1 MYEYEQ
7 NGVYIIFRIAGRRN
21 RETNDTSSGSEC
33 LMCLLHIIDSWSY
46 HKTKNMKIEKCNS
59 SQRFKGRSTVSLMFG
74 HDKTKKIS
82 EDKNKDI

>member
-1 MYEYEQ
+1 M
-7 NGVYIIFRIAGRRN
+7 YIILRIAGRRN

-59 SQRFKGRSTVSLMFG
+59 SQLFKGRSTVSLMFG
-74 HDKTKKIS
+74 HDKTKKIL
-82 EDKNKDI
+82 EDKNKYI

>member
-1 MYEYEQ
+1 M
-7 NGVYIIFRIAGRRN
+7 YIIFRIAGRRN

-33 LMCLLHIIDSWSY
+33 LMCLLHIIDGWSY
-46 HKTKNMKIEKCNS
+46 HKTNNMKIEKCNS
-59 SQRFKGRSTVSLMFG
+59 SQRFKGTSTVSLMFG

>member
-1 MYEYEQ
+1 M
-7 NGVYIIFRIAGRRN
+7 YIILRIAGRRN

-59 SQRFKGRSTVSLMFG
+59 SQRFKGTSTVSLMLG

-82 EDKNKDI
+82 EDKYKDI

>member
-1 MYEYEQ
+1 M
-7 NGVYIIFRIAGRRN
+7 YIILRIAGRRN

-46 HKTKNMKIEKCNS
+46 HKTKNMKIEKCNC
-59 SQRFKGRSTVSLMFG
+59 SQLFKGRSTLVFG

-82 EDKNKDI
+82 EDKYKDI